1 VLAFAQSTC
10 RAVGRIGSALS
21 RPERS
26 DRTSRSTRYL
36 YLGGFFFIAITIAAA
51 GLAIHMMYRDRIS
64 DEMKDTRNLSI
75 VLAEQSGRAV
85 QAVDLVVQ
93 ETRTMI
99 ANAGITTPDQFRERM
114 ATEQVHRDLLH
125 LLHSLPQANSLAL
138 LDDHGLI
145 VNFSHTWPI
154 PRIDASDRDFF
165 KYLRDNN
172 DSDAFIGEPVV
183 NRYTGAWT
191 IMLAR
196 RVSAPDGTF
205 LGVVAGVIEAR
216 YFVDFYKAV
225 TTDKGDSISLLRD
238 DGMLLARYPVVDE
251 MIGTRVSVG
260 SPLYARIPEGGG
272 TYRTPGHDDGE
283 ASIVSVQPIREY
295 PIAVAIG
302 VDEAQ
307 ALAPWRRKAILIGI
321 GAAWT
326 VIGFAILFR
335 ALAAQLRRLEQ
346 RGWALARSEGRF
358 RDFALVSSDWFWET
372 DENHRFTYLSESLRA
387 FGGDPTTGIG
397 RSRMELAIDL
407 SSEAAKWQD
416 HLDRLNRHEPF
427 RDFVYSRRVDDGT
440 ERIRSI
446 SGTPFFD
453 PGGRFLGYRG
463 TARDITDAVRTER
476 ELRAA
481 KEAAEAANR
490 TRSQFLANMSHEL
503 RTPLN
508 AILGFSESLQLGIAG
523 PLDPRQ
529 KEYAALIHQSG
540 DHLHTIIND
549 ILDLAKVDAG
559 KLDLHI
565 VRGIDPGQIVA
576 SCVSLMRDRAETG
589 QLRLTVE
596 EGPDL
601 PRLIAD
607 PTRLKQVLLNL
618 LSNAIKFTQPGGSV
632 IVSVA
637 QTEDS
642 GVAFA
647 VRDTGPGMT
656 PEQMVVALEPF
667 GQVEADHHS
676 RRYEG
681 TGLGLPLAA
690 RLAELH
696 GGRLNLESVK
706 GVGTAVTV
714 TLPPTRVIRPTRR
727 RKAQGAMAV

>member
-1 VLAFAQSTC
+1 
-10 RAVGRIGSALS
+10 
-21 RPERS
+21 
-26 DRTSRSTRYL
+26 L

-51 GLAIHMMYRDRIS
+51 GLAIHMMYRDRIA
-64 DEMKDTRNLSI
+64 DEMKDTRNLSV

-93 ETRTMI
+93 ETRTMVTTS
-99 ANAGITTPDQFRERM
+99 GITTPDQFRDRM
-114 ATEQVHRDLLH
+114 ATEPVHRYLLDR
-125 LLHSLPQANSLAL
+125 LHSLPQANSLAL
-138 LDDHGLI
+138 LDDHGII

-154 PRIDASDRDFF
+154 PHIDASDRDFF
-165 KYLRDNN
+165 KYLRD
-172 DSDAFIGEPVV
+172 SDDPGAFIGAPVV

-225 TTDKGDSISLLRD
+225 TTEKGGSVSLMRD
-238 DGMLLARYPVVDE
+238 DGMLLARYPAITK
-251 MIGTRVSVG
+251 MIGTRLSVN
-260 SPLYARIPEGGG
+260 SPLYARIAEGGG
-272 TYRTPGHDDGE
+272 TYRTPGQADGE
-283 ASIVSVQPIREY
+283 ARIVSVQPIREY
-295 PIAVAIG
+295 PIAVAVGIK
-302 VDEAQ
+302 EAE

-321 GAAWT
+321 GAAWA

-346 RGWALARSEGRF
+346 RGWALAQSEGRF

-372 DENHRFTYLSESLRA
+372 DADHRFTFISDGIRA
-387 FGGDPTTGIG
+387 FGSEPAHSIG
-397 RSRMELAIDL
+397 RSRMEMAVDRN
-407 SSEAAKWQD
+407 EAGKWQD
-416 HLDRLNRHEPF
+416 HLDRLSRHEPF
-427 RDFVYSRRVDDGT
+427 RDFTYSRRVDDGT

-453 PGGRFLGYRG
+453 PAGRFLGYRG

-476 ELRAA
+476 ELRSA

-523 PLDPRQ
+523 PLEPRQ
-529 KEYAALIHQSG
+529 EEYAALIHQSG

-559 KLDLHI
+559 KLDFHI
-565 VRGIDPGQIVA
+565 EHGVDPAQIVE

-589 QLRLTVE
+589 QLMLSVE
-596 EGPDL
+596 EDRDL

-607 PTRLKQVLLNL
+607 PTRLKQILLNL

-632 IVSVA
+632 TVSVA
-637 QTEDS
+637 ETGAG

-656 PEQMVVALEPF
+656 PAEIIVALEPF
-667 GQVEADHHS
+667 GQVEADHT

-690 RLAELH
+690 RLTELH
-696 GGRLNLESVK
+696 GGTLDLESEK
-706 GVGTAVTV
+706 GVGTSVTV
-714 TLPPTRVIRPTRR
+714 TLPPTHVIPASHPRR
-727 RKAQGAMAV
+727 RKPQRAMVG

>member
-1 VLAFAQSTC
+1 LGFAETAC
-10 RAVGRIGSALS
+10 RAVGRVGAALKPHS
-21 RPERS
+21 GADRP
-26 DRTSRSTRYL
+26 SRSSRYL
-36 YLGGFFFIAITIAAA
+36 YLGGFFFVAITIVAA
-51 GLAIHMMYRDRIS
+51 GLAIHMMYRDRIA
-64 DEMKDTRNLSI
+64 DEMKDTRNLSV
-75 VLAEQSGRAV
+75 VLAEQSGRAI
-85 QAVDLVVQ
+85 QAVDLVIQ

-99 ANAGITTPDQFRERM
+99 ANDGVTTPDQFRDRM
-114 ATEQVHRDLLH
+114 ATDRVHRILLH
-125 LLHSLPQANSLAL
+125 RLHSLPQANSLAL
-138 LDDHGLI
+138 LDDHGVI

-154 PRIDASDRDFF
+154 PHIEAADRDFF
-165 KYLRDNN
+165 TYLHDNN
-172 DSDAFIGEPVV
+172 DPGAFIGKPVV

-205 LGVVAGVIEAR
+205 LGVVAGVVEAR

-225 TTDKGDSISLLRD
+225 TTDNGGSISLLRD
-238 DGMLLARYPVVDE
+238 DGMLLARYPAVQS
-251 MIGTRVSVG
+251 MIGSRVSLD
-260 SPLYARIPEGGG
+260 SPLYARIAEGGG
-272 TYRTPGHDDGE
+272 TYRSPGYIDGE
-283 ASIVSVQPIREY
+283 ARIVSVQPIREY
-295 PIAVAIG
+295 PIAVAVGI
-302 VDEAQ
+302 DEAE
-307 ALAPWRRKAILIGI
+307 ALAPWRRKAILIAI
-321 GAAWT
+321 GAAWA

-346 RGWALARSEGRF
+346 RGSALAQSEGRF
-358 RDFALVSSDWFWET
+358 RDYALVSSDWFWET
-372 DENHRFTYLSESLRA
+372 DENHRFTFISEGIRA
-387 FGGDPTTGIG
+387 FGSDPASSIG
-397 RSRMELAIDL
+397 RSRMEMAVDRD
-407 SSEAAKWQD
+407 EAAKWED
-416 HLDRLNRHEPF
+416 HLDRLARREPF
-427 RDFVYSRRVDDGT
+427 RDFTYPRRVDDGT

-453 PGGRFLGYRG
+453 PAGRFLGYRG
-463 TARDITDAVRTER
+463 SARDITDAVHTER
-476 ELRAA
+476 ELRSA

-529 KEYAALIHQSG
+529 EEYAALIHQSG

-565 VRGIDPGQIVA
+565 EHGIDPAQIVA
-576 SCVSLMRDRAETG
+576 SCISLVRDRAETG
-589 QLRLTVE
+589 ELHLTVE
-596 EGPDL
+596 EGRHL

-607 PTRLKQVLLNL
+607 PTRLKQILLNL
-618 LSNAIKFTQPGGSV
+618 LSNAIKFTQPGGLV
-632 IVSVA
+632 TVSVVE
-637 QTEDS
+637 TIDG

-667 GQVEADHHS
+667 GQVEADHS

-696 GGRLNLESVK
+696 DGTLDLASEK
-706 GVGTAVTV
+706 GVGTIVTV
-714 TLPPTRVIRPTRR
+714 ILPPTRVIPAAHP
-727 RKAQGAMAV
+727 RKAQRAMAG

>member
-1 VLAFAQSTC
+1 LAFAESAC
-10 RAVGRIGSALS
+10 RVVGRIGSALNPRRGPD
-21 RPERS
+21 RP
-26 DRTSRSTRYL
+26 SRSSRYL
-36 YLGGFFFIAITIAAA
+36 YLGGFCFIIITIAAA
-51 GLAIHMMYRDRIS
+51 GLAIRMMYRDRIA
-64 DEMKDTRNLSI
+64 DEMKDTRNLSV

-93 ETRTMI
+93 ETRAMV
-99 ANAGITTPDQFRERM
+99 AGAGVTTPNQFRERM
-114 ATEQVHRDLLH
+114 ATESVHHYLLQR
-125 LLHSLPQANSLAL
+125 LHSLPQANSLAL
-138 LDDHGLI
+138 LDDHGVI

-154 PRIDASDRDFF
+154 PHIDAADRDFF

-172 DSDAFIGEPVV
+172 DPGAFIGKPVV
-183 NRYTGAWT
+183 NRFTGAWT

-196 RVSAPDGTF
+196 RVTAPDGTF
-205 LGVVAGVIEAR
+205 LGVAAGVVEAR

-225 TTDKGDSISLLRD
+225 TTDKGGSISLMRD
-238 DGMLLARYPVVDE
+238 DGMLLARFPTVE
-251 MIGTRVSVG
+251 SMIGTRVSLE
-260 SPLYARIPEGGG
+260 SPLYTSIAEGGG
-272 TYRTPGHDDGE
+272 TYRSPGYVDGE
-283 ASIVSVQPIREY
+283 SRIVSVQPLREY
-295 PIAVAIG
+295 PIAVAVGIK
-302 VDEAQ
+302 EAE
-307 ALAPWRRKAILIGI
+307 ALAPWREKAILIGI
-321 GAAWT
+321 GAAWA

-346 RGWALARSEGRF
+346 RGSALAQSEGRF

-372 DENHRFTYLSESLRA
+372 DEDHRFTFISDGIRA
-387 FGGDPTTGIG
+387 FGADPANSIG
-397 RSRMELAIDL
+397 RSRMEMAVDL
-407 SSEAAKWQD
+407 GNEAAKWQE
-416 HLDRLNRHEPF
+416 HLAVLRRHEPF
-427 RDFVYSRRVDDGT
+427 RDFTYSRRVDDGT

-453 PGGRFLGYRG
+453 PAGRFRGYRG

-476 ELRAA
+476 ELRSA

-523 PLDPRQ
+523 PLEPRQ
-529 KEYAALIHQSG
+529 EEYAALIHQSG

-559 KLDLHI
+559 KLDLHLE
-565 VRGIDPGQIVA
+565 RGIDPAQVID
-576 SCVSLMRDRAETG
+576 SCVSLMRDRAESG

-596 EGPDL
+596 EDEDL

-607 PTRLKQVLLNL
+607 PTRLKQILLNL
-618 LSNAIKFTQPGGSV
+618 LSNAIKFTQPGGAV
-632 IVSVA
+632 TVA
-637 QTEDS
+637 VAETDD
-642 GVAFA
+642 GGIAFA

-667 GQVEADHHS
+667 GQVEADHS

-696 GGRLNLESVK
+696 DGTLNLESER
-706 GVGTAVTV
+706 GVGTSVTV
-714 TLPPTRVIRPTRR
+714 TLPATRVTHTPHPRR
-727 RKAQGAMAV
+727 RNPQQAMVG